1 MDFENVRRF
10 LGANHREEIN
20 TFQRDGAAQASVVVC
35 GAFHEDVVFVSVM
48 GDSATI
54 RNLRRDPRCTV
65 LAVREDWVSYAVV
78 EGRARLF
85 DAATTKAEEL
95 TRLLRD
101 CYRACGDAEHRDW
114 DDYDR
119 AMLRQKAVA
128 VAGAS
133 GPYLRPDPLITEIRQ
148 T

>member
-54 RNLRRDPRCTV
+54 RNLRPRPP
-65 LAVREDWVSYAVV
+65 LHSPGG
-78 EGRARLF
+78 EGRLG
-85 DAATTKAEEL
+85 EL
-95 TRLLRD
+95 
-101 CYRACGDAEHRDW
+101 CGGR
-114 DDYDR
+114 
-119 AMLRQKAVA
+119 
-128 VAGAS
+128 
-133 GPYLRPDPLITEIRQ
+133 RPCQAL
-148 T
+148 